1 MIINLGF
8 KPNPKQELMLTDT
21 THRYICYGGAK
32 GGGKT
37 WALRVKAI
45 LLAANYDGIKILV
58 IRRTYPEL
66 RNNHIQPMMA
76 MLRGIS
82 KYTETDH
89 TFRFPNGSTIEYGYC
104 ATYSDVVRYQ
114 GHEYDILMIDEA
126 TTITEEVS
134 ERAKTLRPR
143 HKWAAKTSVSNVC
156 NPGGVGH
163 EWVKRLFID
172 RDYRDGENPDDYV
185 FIRLRSTT
193 IRYSCRLCRTTLSNL
208 SHFLRT
214 GEQRCLKAIGTH
226 TRADSFRSSSRL
238 PRCGAFRDTVALA

>member
-76 MLRGIS
+76 MLRGIA
-82 KYTETDH
+82 KYTDTDH
-89 TFRFPNGSTIEYGYC
+89 TFKFPNGSTIEYGYC

-126 TTITEEVS
+126 TTITEEVWNELKLCVRGTNGLPKRVYLKS
-134 ERAKTLRPR
+134 VQPWRSRSRVGKKVVYRPR
-143 HKWAAKTSVSNVC
+143 L
-156 NPGGVGH
+156 PGRR
-163 EWVKRLFID
+163 KPRRLHIHSGF
-172 RDYRDGENPDDYV
+172 G
-185 FIRLRSTT
+185 LR
-193 IRYSCRLCRTTLSNL
+193 
-208 SHFLRT
+208 
-214 GEQRCLKAIGTH
+214 Q
-226 TRADSFRSSSRL
+226 
-238 PRCGAFRDTVALA
+238 